1 MKQCSHFVYQYT
13 PISELALYLFFVSVV
28 VVFFWLILFFIN
40 SSQFDVFFS
49 VFVLLFAINMKKI
62 YLSPEF
68 LFHLCLQNALII
80 LRG

>member
-1 MKQCSHFVYQYT
+1 MKQCSHFVYHWWEKG
-13 PISELALYLFFVSVV
+13 ILFENCFCCCCCY
-28 VVFFWLILFFIN
+28 FFWLILFFIN

-80 LRG
+80 LRW